1 MSNIAGVLRIC
12 VALAA
17 AAALTSCAKTVDGV
31 ARKAPPPP
39 GPNVP
44 PLTESALDR
53 IMLGVDDVSA
63 ILGGAPG
70 LQIASSSEDLTDST
84 DLIDR
89 PECLGAVFAAEKEV
103 YNGSGWRAV
112 RDQIIREPSDSK
124 KHWVE
129 QTVVLFASKE
139 KVDEFF
145 RKSKDNWRTC
155 ENSMVNTEGT
165 GTSTYDWD
173 VGSMIQVS
181 DTMISIDMDQKNS
194 NDWACQHTLEMVTN
208 VIVES
213 VVCGSGV
220 GDASQ
225 QIVERIVQNASKK

>member
-12 VALAA
+12 VAVAA
-17 AAALTSCAKTVDGV
+17 AVVLTSCVQTVNGA

-39 GPNVP
+39 GPNLP

-53 IMLGVDDVSA
+53 IMLNVTDVSA
-63 ILGGAPG
+63 ILGGASG
-70 LQIASSSEDLTDST
+70 LQISNSSEDLTDST
-84 DLIDR
+84 DIIDR

-112 RDQIIREPSDSK
+112 RDQIIREPGDAK

-139 KVDEFF
+139 KVNEFF
-145 RKSKDNWRTC
+145 SKTKGNWRAC
-155 ENSMVNTEGT
+155 ENSAVNTEGT
-165 GTSTYDWD
+165 GSSTYDWD
-173 VGSMIQVS
+173 VGDMIQVS

-194 NDWACQHTLEMVTN
+194 NDWACQHSLEMVTN